1 MKKPLCITIL
11 RIREIKDLLWPLDV
25 GQMHGVGKKTVEKL
39 NEININTIGD
49 LANSDSYDLRQLL
62 GINGE
67 RLRNRAN
74 GIDRRKV
81 DPEAA
86 SEFQSIGNSRTRS
99 EERRVGKECRKQ
111 MKKKK

>member
-1 MKKPLCITIL
+1 MNKQICITIL
-11 RIREIKDLLWPLDV
+11 RIREIKDLLWPFDV
-25 GQMHGVGKKTVEKL
+25 GQMYGVGKKTVEKL

-86 SEFQSIGNSRTRS
+86 SEFQSIGNSRTLKEDTEIGRAS
-99 EERRVGKECRKQ
+99 CRERG
-111 MKKKK
+111 

>member
-1 MKKPLCITIL
+1 
-11 RIREIKDLLWPLDV
+11 
-25 GQMHGVGKKTVEKL
+25 MHGVGKKTVEKF

-86 SEFQSIGNSRTRS
+86 SEFQSIGNSRTL
-99 EERRVGKECRKQ
+99 KEDTDDETVIYQLLLKLDRKSTRLNSSHVAISYA
-111 MKKKK
+111 